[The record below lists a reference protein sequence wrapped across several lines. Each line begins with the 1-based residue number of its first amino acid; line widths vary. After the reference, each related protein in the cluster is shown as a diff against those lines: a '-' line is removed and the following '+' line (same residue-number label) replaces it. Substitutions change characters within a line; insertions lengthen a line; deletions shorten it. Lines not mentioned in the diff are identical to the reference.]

1 MSLGR
6 FLGNAL
12 IQAMLILLASALVLL
27 AIQPPIPASLFWFY
41 LAIIAVGLAVFV
53 TATRERME
61 SFWWP
66 VRTLLVEDRLRLPRG
81 IVLAAVPLA
90 LALTA
95 GVALMPA
102 NTAPVSLRVIHPAP
116 PATIQFGGK
125 VINLREAQ
133 NPLRAK
139 QNSDAEGFVHDVDNG
154 KRVYYR
160 NCFFCHGDHLAG
172 NGHFAKALDP
182 RPANFQDIGTIAQLQ
197 ESYLFWRIAKGGP
210 GLPGE
215 SWPGRSAMPR
225 WEGILTEEEIW
236 AVILFLYD
244 KTGHPPRTWD

>member
-1 MSLGR
+1 MRVPRILQ
-6 FLGNAL
+6 ATL
-12 IQAMLILLASALVLL
+12 IILLIYGGARILFCLILG
-27 AIQPPIPASLFWFY
+27 PPIPASLFWFY
-41 LAIIAVGLAVFV
+41 MAIIATGVAVFV

-61 SFWWP
+61 SFWRP
-66 VRTLLVEDRLRLPRG
+66 VRALLVEDRLRLPRG
-81 IVLAAVPLA
+81 SVLAVVPLA

-125 VINLREAQ
+125 VINLREAE

-139 QNSDAEGFVHDVDNG
+139 QNSDTEGFAHDVDNG

-172 NGHFAKALDP
+172 DGHFAGAFDP